1 MKKKFLPLELDILR
15 VYAQDVLT
23 GSPET
28 PETPTYG
35 ADSTDDYGFD
45 FWGE

>member
-23 GSPET
+23 GSPEG
-28 PETPTYG
+28 EYG
-35 ADSTDDYGFD
+35 TDGTDDFGYD